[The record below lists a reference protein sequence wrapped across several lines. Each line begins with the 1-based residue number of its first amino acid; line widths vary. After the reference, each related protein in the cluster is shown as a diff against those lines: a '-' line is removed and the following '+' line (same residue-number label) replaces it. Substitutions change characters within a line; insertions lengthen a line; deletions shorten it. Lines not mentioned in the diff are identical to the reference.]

1 MTRLCQVPQAPT
13 IFTPFVTMENFD
25 ELPMPPPVCTPC
37 SFEHSS
43 SYIFSRRQ
51 GWRRDRP
58 QPHRRDLINKVG
70 RVLRKIV
77 TCTADN
83 QRKAASLASNHGG
96 DDGFLATIS
105 HAQAYGSMGRALL
118 GVSPAA
124 TKDLT

>member
-1 MTRLCQVPQAPT
+1 MTRLRQVPQAPT
-13 IFTPFVTMENFD
+13 IFTPFVTMENF
-25 ELPMPPPVCTPC
+25 EAVPMPTPVCTPC

-58 QPHRRDLINKVG
+58 QPHHRDLISKVG
-70 RVLRKIV
+70 RVLRKSV

-83 QRKAASLASNHGG
+83 QRKAASQANNPFG

-105 HAQAYGSMGRALL
+105 HA
-118 GVSPAA
+118 
-124 TKDLT
+124 

>member
-1 MTRLCQVPQAPT
+1 MTRLCQVPQATT
-13 IFTPFVTMENFD
+13 ILTPFVTMENFD

-83 QRKAASLASNHGG
+83 QRKAASLASNHRG
-96 DDGFLATIS
+96 DHAFLPTIPHPQPYS
-105 HAQAYGSMGRALL
+105 SIEPPLL
-118 GVSPAA
+118 RTSPPA
-124 TKDLT
+124 TKP